1 MLVQL
6 YDLFLTSSGVVTD
19 TRNIKPNSIFFAL
32 KGERFNGNE
41 FAKAA
46 LDAGATY
53 AVIDEEK
60 YAIDNRCF
68 LVDDVL
74 TTLQNLA
81 AHHRQQFN
89 IPFIA
94 ITGSNGKTTTKELI
108 HAVLSSQFNCM
119 ATVGN
124 LNNHIGVPLTLLQ
137 INKDTEIAIIEMGA
151 NHLKEIEAYC
161 KWVKPTHGL
170 ITNIGN
176 AHLEGFGSYENIIKA
191 KSELYEALKA
201 QQKIIFYNDD
211 DYLLKSLL
219 TDYDYK
225 ISYGTSNDLDT
236 VVQTEQLFP
245 TLSVRYE
252 NEVLTSNLFGEY
264 NFPNIMA
271 AIALASYFDI
281 SIANIKLSL
290 KQYTPKNNRSE
301 IRTLGTNLVILDA
314 YNANPTSV
322 QAAVKSFAQLNV
334 VNKVVIIGDMFELG
348 KDSQKL
354 HQDIVSYIESYSFDY
369 IVFVGAEFLMC
380 KSKQNSL
387 FLANTDDAKKW
398 FELLGFENHTILI
411 KGSRGMKMESLLS

>member
-211 DYLLKSLL
+211 DYLL
-219 TDYDYK
+219 
-225 ISYGTSNDLDT
+225 
-236 VVQTEQLFP
+236 
-245 TLSVRYE
+245 
-252 NEVLTSNLFGEY
+252 
-264 NFPNIMA
+264 
-271 AIALASYFDI
+271 
-281 SIANIKLSL
+281 
-290 KQYTPKNNRSE
+290 
-301 IRTLGTNLVILDA
+301 
-314 YNANPTSV
+314 
-322 QAAVKSFAQLNV
+322 
-334 VNKVVIIGDMFELG
+334 
-348 KDSQKL
+348 
-354 HQDIVSYIESYSFDY
+354 
-369 IVFVGAEFLMC
+369 
-380 KSKQNSL
+380 
-387 FLANTDDAKKW
+387 
-398 FELLGFENHTILI
+398 
-411 KGSRGMKMESLLS
+411 